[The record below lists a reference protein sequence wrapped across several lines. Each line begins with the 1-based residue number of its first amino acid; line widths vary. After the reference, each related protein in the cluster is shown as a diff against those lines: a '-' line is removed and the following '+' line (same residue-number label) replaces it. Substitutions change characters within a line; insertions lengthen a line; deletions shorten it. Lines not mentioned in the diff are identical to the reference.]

1 MELTPEKFEKA
12 EFAERRRGYD
22 IDQVESFLEET
33 GTEFAQMLA
42 KFRHTEQRAAA
53 AEERASAAE
62 SRLAQTDAVV
72 AEATERVQR
81 AERAARAAQQ
91 QAVDSQNSATAA
103 AGAASTNATRANEA
117 AELEQAAKTL
127 MMAQRTAD
135 ATVNEA
141 RGQAQTLLEDAR
153 ARADRQQAE
162 SAAEAEEL
170 VRLARLQAEEEYA
183 ARRAAVIEE
192 VTGLEG
198 RRAQL
203 ADVIT
208 QLEARL
214 AGYRSELTQTASE
227 LSTLAEDPAR
237 LGARPNMSIPP
248 DEVLSSIGEPM
259 ASPGIDPLADV
270 DSTEV
275 DAAVDDYLEAVGEPV
290 SAHDHVSA
298 AGTSYD
304 VSGADGAPAAEASH
318 QYSNPVSD
326 DDGGSAAPSVPTTS
340 ASAPGQAG
348 GSGGEYLDLTAPSTM
363 ADEDSI
369 GDSSWGPGSW
379 AQLEAEMDPDVHDA
393 AAQDALH
400 SSDVISATAATSSV
414 RAATGSSMGA
424 DVRGGTGSRPSVS
437 ASPTPQVLG
446 LEDDD
451 DLVDDR
457 PTQAVDRAGQPR
469 DRFMQELD
477 DAVNDTGAPTT
488 SAAGDDAMTAFFEGS
503 NESKTRRFGWR
514 R

>member
-62 SRLAQTDAVV
+62 SRLAQADSVM

-91 QAVDSQNSATAA
+91 QATDAEAAAAAA

-117 AELEQAAKTL
+117 AEIEQAAKTL
-127 MMAQRTAD
+127 MLAQRTAD

-162 SAAEAEEL
+162 SSAEAEEL

-183 ARRAAVIEE
+183 SRRTAVIEE

-214 AGYRSELTQTASE
+214 AGYRSELTRTADE
-227 LSTLAEDPAR
+227 LNVLAEDPSR

-248 DEVLSSIGEPM
+248 DEVISSVGE
-259 ASPGIDPLADV
+259 ASASDTMTDAG
-270 DSTEV
+270 SSEV
-275 DAAVDDYLEAVGEPV
+275 DEAVEDFLEAVSEPHTTPQSTETSSDDSGSYEPEV
-290 SAHDHVSA
+290 SEIVVESVA
-298 AGTSYD
+298 ADSTIADGTS
-304 VSGADGAPAAEASH
+304 
-318 QYSNPVSD
+318 SD
-326 DDGGSAAPSVPTTS
+326 DSDGGAAAPTARV
-340 ASAPGQAG
+340 
-348 GSGGEYLDLTAPSTM
+348 GGEYVDLTTPNVH
-363 ADEDSI
+363 ADDQVSA
-369 GDSSWGPGSW
+369 DSSWGPGSW
-379 AQLEAEMDPDVHDA
+379 AQLEAEMDLDPDDA
-393 AAQDALH
+393 DDTDSAR
-400 SSDVISATAATSSV
+400 SSDVISASAATSSV
-414 RAATGSSMGA
+414 RAATGASSGSLSS
-424 DVRGGTGSRPSVS
+424 DPRGYSGSQEPSVAPAPS
-437 ASPTPQVLG
+437 PQVL
-446 LEDDD
+446 DDVDTD

-457 PTQAVDRAGQPR
+457 PTQAVDRADQPR

-477 DAVNDTGAPTT
+477 DAVNDTGATPT
-488 SAAGDDAMTAFFEGS
+488 ADAGDDAMTAFFEGT
-503 NESKTRRFGWR
+503 NESKARRFGWR

>member
-12 EFAERRRGYD
+12 EFDERRRGYD

-62 SRLAQTDAVV
+62 SRMAQADSVIAD
-72 AEATERVQR
+72 ATERVQR

-91 QAVDSQNSATAA
+91 QAVDAQQQAAAAAA
-103 AGAASTNATRANEA
+103 AGATQASRANEE
-117 AELEQAAKTL
+117 AEIEQAAKTL
-127 MMAQRTAD
+127 LMAQRTAD

-141 RGQAQTLLEDAR
+141 RGKAQSLLEDAR

-183 ARRAAVIEE
+183 SRRTAVLEE
-192 VTGLEG
+192 VTGLEA

-214 AGYRSELTQTASE
+214 AGYRSELTRTADE
-227 LSTLAEDPAR
+227 LSSLAEDPAR
-237 LGARPNMSIPP
+237 LGARPTMSIPP
-248 DEVLSSIGEPM
+248 DAVLSSTG
-259 ASPGIDPLADV
+259 STN
-270 DSTEV
+270 STEV
-275 DAAVDDYLEAVGEPV
+275 LGDDDPTDVDDAVEDYLGSASEPVDAYASDPSVGSYEVSGEQSAVVTATPEAAVDTD
-290 SAHDHVSA
+290 
-298 AGTSYD
+298 
-304 VSGADGAPAAEASH
+304 DG
-318 QYSNPVSD
+318 
-326 DDGGSAAPSVPTTS
+326 DDGGSGGGLETTAPEASSGATT
-340 ASAPGQAG
+340 GVELG
-348 GSGGEYLDLTAPSTM
+348 TEYLDLTEAGGGVV
-363 ADEDSI
+363 EDAEA
-369 GDSSWGPGSW
+369 DSSWGPGSW
-379 AQLEAEMDPDVHDA
+379 AQLESEMDPNA
-393 AAQDALH
+393 EDALA
-400 SSDVISATAATSSV
+400 SAPIPTTAATSTV
-414 RAATGSSMGA
+414 RAVAGSGGSSSS
-424 DVRGGTGSRPSVS
+424 VGTDTRDGPAPQPGNGLARDARP
-437 ASPTPQVLG
+437 QN
-446 LEDDD
+446 D

-457 PTQAVDRAGQPR
+457 PTQAVDRVNPADQPR

-477 DAVNDTGAPTT
+477 DAVNDTGAVP
-488 SAAGDDAMTAFFEGS
+488 AANDEAMTAFFEGTS
-503 NESKTRRFGWR
+503 ESKTRRFGWR

>member
-62 SRLAQTDAVV
+62 SRLSQADSVM

-91 QAVDSQNSATAA
+91 QASDAEKAATAA
-103 AGAASTNATRANEA
+103 AGVASTNATRVNEA
-117 AELEQAAKTL
+117 AEIEQAAKTL
-127 MMAQRTAD
+127 MLAQRTAD

-162 SAAEAEEL
+162 SSAEAEEL

-183 ARRAAVIEE
+183 SRRTAVIGE

-214 AGYRSELTQTASE
+214 AGYRSELTRTADE
-227 LSTLAEDPAR
+227 LTVLVEDPAR
-237 LGARPNMSIPP
+237 LGARPNMSILP
-248 DEVLSSIGEPM
+248 DEVISSVGEPI
-259 ASPGIDPLADV
+259 AADPLTDV
-270 DSTEV
+270 GSTEV
-275 DAAVDDYLEAVGEPV
+275 DEAVEDFLEAVSEPHTTHQSTETTSDASGHFQAEPEDLAV
-290 SAHDHVSA
+290 ESVA
-298 AGTSYD
+298 ADTTVVDGPDGGISVPSSPTPNAG
-304 VSGADGAPAAEASH
+304 GAYVDLTTPNVHA
-318 QYSNPVSD
+318 D
-326 DDGGSAAPSVPTTS
+326 DDISA
-340 ASAPGQAG
+340 
-348 GSGGEYLDLTAPSTM
+348 
-363 ADEDSI
+363 
-369 GDSSWGPGSW
+369 DSSWGPGSW
-379 AQLEAEMDPDVHDA
+379 AQLEAEMGPDSDDSDDEESA
-393 AAQDALH
+393 R

-414 RAATGSSMGA
+414 RAATGASTSSSA
-424 DVRGGTGSRPSVS
+424 SDQRGYAGSREPSVV
-437 ASPTPQVLG
+437 ASPAPQVL
-446 LEDDD
+446 DDADTD
-451 DLVDDR
+451 DLIDDR
-457 PTQAVDRAGQPR
+457 PTQAVDRAAQPR

-477 DAVNDTGAPTT
+477 DAVNDTGAPAT
-488 SAAGDDAMTAFFEGS
+488 ADAGDDAMTAFFEGT
-503 NESKTRRFGWR
+503 NESKARRFGWR